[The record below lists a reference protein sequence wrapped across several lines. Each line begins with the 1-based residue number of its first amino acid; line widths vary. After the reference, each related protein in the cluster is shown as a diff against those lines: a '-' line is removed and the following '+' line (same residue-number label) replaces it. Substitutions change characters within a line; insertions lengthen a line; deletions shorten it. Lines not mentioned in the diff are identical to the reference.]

1 MPVSGGVG
9 LFLKGSS
16 VSIIA
21 LAIVGYSTVVRLMNL
36 YVPLGSSPE
45 IGRSRPCQIGE
56 SADAEEAWS
65 MYHGSAYLL

>member
-16 VSIIA
+16 ISIIV

-36 YVPLGSSPE
+36 YVPLGSSSE
-45 IGRSRPCQIGE
+45 IGRSRPCQIGGA
-56 SADAEEAWS
+56 ADAEEAWS